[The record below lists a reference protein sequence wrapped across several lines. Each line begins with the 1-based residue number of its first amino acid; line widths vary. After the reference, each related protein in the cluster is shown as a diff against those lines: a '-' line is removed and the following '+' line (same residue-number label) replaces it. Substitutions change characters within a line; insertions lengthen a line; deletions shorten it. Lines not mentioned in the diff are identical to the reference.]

1 PEDAGSLRERVSG
14 PRLDTVAAEHALAE
28 VDVEAGGHLL
38 DLGVGMLVGD
48 DVDAARRA
56 DGLAHHA
63 RHAARRAVF
72 AADKPVQAA
81 QARGQPAPLV
91 RILDRDG
98 APGVAAPERVR
109 DVSAHV
115 AEEVAAGQAE
125 PRQHLTEI
133 EALTELHA

>member
-98 APGVAAPERVR
+98 APGVAAPGPVR
-109 DVSAHV
+109 DVSAHGA
-115 AEEVAAGQAE
+115 AEAAAGPAE
-125 PRQHLTEI
+125 PPPPLPGD
-133 EALTELHA
+133 EAATQVH